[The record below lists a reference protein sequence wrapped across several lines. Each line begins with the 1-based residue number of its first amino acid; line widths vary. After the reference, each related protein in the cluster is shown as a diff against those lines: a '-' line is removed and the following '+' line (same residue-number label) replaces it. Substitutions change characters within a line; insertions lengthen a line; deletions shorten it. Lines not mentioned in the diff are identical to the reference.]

1 MIIAYYSIKNK
12 AAFGGNNIATNENTM
27 FKTLDMM
34 KKRDQRGFTLIEL
47 LIVIAIIAILAAI
60 AIPQYAQ
67 YRLKAAQGA
76 AQSQLSVCATEAA
89 AIYANAGT
97 NAVFA
102 CNVGSTAANVTLN
115 STDGSIAI
123 TPLNYSVSG
132 QNVTCQI
139 TNQGVIGCP

>member
-1 MIIAYYSIKNK
+1 MKPPS
-12 AAFGGNNIATNENTM
+12 AATISQQRRTPM

-67 YRLKAAQGA
+67 YRLNAAKATAS
-76 AQSQLSVCATEAA
+76 SQLMVCATEAS

-97 NAVFA
+97 NAAFP
-102 CNVGSTAANVTLN
+102 CTVGSTGANVTLN
-115 STDGSIAI
+115 TVDGSIGIA
-123 TPLNYSVSG
+123 PLTYTVSG
-132 QNVTCQI
+132 QNVTCTV
-139 TNQGVIGCP
+139 TNGIIACP